1 MFAPQSELRR
11 LERIR
16 RKYISIGPHQ
26 FFLFFLFSDSATTMR
41 QSVGW
46 LCRRAT
52 AADGAR
58 ASFCGARLSTSA
70 IKTPVYA
77 DYLSERS
84 RARQPSAI
92 RALQPLLAEPGMISL
107 GGGMPNPETFP
118 FDEISVGI
126 RGGGDLAEG
135 ADSGNGTFTLRGAA
149 LESVLQYSSTRGL
162 PSLVAHLE
170 ALQREHGRP
179 T

>member
-1 MFAPQSELRR
+1 MKQTAA
-11 LERIR
+11 
-16 RKYISIGPHQ
+16 G
-26 FFLFFLFSDSATTMR
+26 
-41 QSVGW
+41 SVGW
-46 LCRRAT
+46 LCRRAM
-52 AADGAR
+52 AVDGAR
-58 ASFCGARLSTSA
+58 ASFCGTRLSTSA
-70 IKTPVYA
+70 IKTPIYA

-135 ADSGNGTFTLRGAA
+135 ADSGNGTFTLRDAA

-170 ALQREHGRP
+170 ALQRREHGSVQPEPFQICVTTGSQDALTKAFDLFTGRGKEMRR
-179 T
+179 